1 MRLKQRAVGA
11 GSVPLA
17 DRRYLLL
24 VAPGGRGSPR
34 PVYISRRWTLG
45 RAVDTLAD
53 LCGAVNENDRTGGR
67 KLLLYRYADG
77 GRVGEAMDTLIE
89 ELPEGQLDNA
99 ETVVLE
105 YGDPADA
112 QRCDV
117 TKYDLK

>member
-1 MRLKQRAVGA
+1 MTGREGGSCCCIAMR
-11 GSVPLA
+11 
-17 DRRYLLL
+17 
-24 VAPGGRGSPR
+24 
-34 PVYISRRWTLG
+34 T
-45 RAVDTLAD
+45 
-53 LCGAVNENDRTGGR
+53 
-67 KLLLYRYADG
+67 G